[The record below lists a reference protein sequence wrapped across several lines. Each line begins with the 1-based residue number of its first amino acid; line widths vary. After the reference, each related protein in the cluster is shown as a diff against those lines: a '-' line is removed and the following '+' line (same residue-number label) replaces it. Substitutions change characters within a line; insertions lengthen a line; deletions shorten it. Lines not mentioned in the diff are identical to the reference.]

1 MPAPALRSR
10 RLRAPGLALAGLAV
24 VTAVLLALLPP
35 SSAVAAEGGLCERFA
50 AGATDGGRYTVQNNR
65 WGTDARQCVAP
76 SGDGFEVVAAEG
88 QMGPGAPKS
97 YPSIVAGCH
106 WGRCTNGSGLPLA
119 TSRLGGART
128 AVSIEAAPGVWNAA
142 YDLWLNTTPSAQGQN
157 DDTEIMIWID
167 HQGFAQ
173 PIGAVVGQ
181 VDIAGTS
188 WTIWQGQS
196 GWDVITFVRDV
207 GAASVDLPLAPFVAE
222 AIERGATEEGSYLT
236 SVQFGFEPWEG
247 GQGLAA
253 RGFSVTTGGAVARE
267 PTDEQGGQQ
276 DGDAV
281 AQDQREAPAPT
292 ATPSPTSGG
301 NQDGSAA
308 PQRVPASAAT
318 GAPTPAPAP
327 TAVGPTSP
335 SGGGG
340 DGGPALPDP
349 PVPPTGKQRAPT
361 GTGAGAPLVSART
374 GQCLEAAPGAGGQA
388 GVVRLRGCDGGD
400 GQGWSVRGRQLVNA
414 ASGACLAAPGAAVG
428 AVVVTWACYEGDP
441 SEQWQVNDAG
451 QLVNLAASACLDT
464 APADERDAIRRGG
477 GHVGLLR
484 GRPQRAV
491 AGQRRGPAGQ
501 PRRERLPGHRAR

>member
-1 MPAPALRSR
+1 MIAPASRSR
-10 RLRAPGLALAGLAV
+10 RLRAPGLLLAVAGV
-24 VTAVLLALLPP
+24 VTAVLLALAPP
-35 SSAVAAEGGLCERFA
+35 SPAVAAEGELCERFA
-50 AGATDGGRYTVQNNR
+50 ADATGGGRYTVQNNR
-65 WGTDARQCVAP
+65 WGTDAEQCVAP
-76 SGDGFEVVAAEG
+76 TGDGFEVVSAEG
-88 QMGPGAPKS
+88 EVGPGAPKS

-106 WGRCTNGSGLPLA
+106 WGRCTIGSGLPLA
-119 TSRLGGART
+119 TSQLGGART
-128 AVSIEAAPGVWNAA
+128 AVSIERAPGVWNAS
-142 YDLWLNTTPSAQGQN
+142 YDLWLNTAPVAQGQN

-173 PIGAVVGQ
+173 PIGSVVGQ
-181 VDIAGTS
+181 VTIAGAS
-188 WTIWQGQS
+188 WTIWQGES
-196 GWDVITFVRDV
+196 GWDVITFVRDA
-207 GAASVDLPLAPFVAE
+207 GARSVDLPLAPFVDE
-222 AIERGATEEGSYLT
+222 AIERGATQEGSYLT

-253 RGFSVTTGGAVARE
+253 RDFSVITGGEVARE
-267 PTDEQGGQQ
+267 PTGEQGGQQ
-276 DGDAV
+276 GGGAV
-281 AQDQREAPAPT
+281 GQEQDEAPAPT
-292 ATPSPTSGG
+292 ATPSPTSSG

-318 GAPTPAPAP
+318 RAPTPAPASTIP
-327 TAVGPTSP
+327 GPTSA

-340 DGGPALPDP
+340 GGGPAPFDP
-349 PVPPTGKQRAPT
+349 PAPATGEQPVPT

-374 GQCLEAAPGAGGQA
+374 GQCLEAAPAAAGQA

-464 APADERDAIRRGG
+464 APAEGRDAM
-477 GHVGLLR
+477 VLR
-484 GRPQRAV
+484 SCQAL
-491 AGQRRGPAGQ
+491 AS
-501 PRRERLPGHRAR
+501 